1 MRNQVLALLLVAV
14 SLAPSVGLA
23 AETSGVISRLD
34 RAACKVTL
42 KHVFVFSSGKC
53 DFSKLKVGDRVTI
66 TFDRAGN
73 NLAAS
78 AIVPA
83 K

>member
-1 MRNQVLALLLVAV
+1 MRNLVMALLVSAV

-23 AETSGVISRLD
+23 AETTGVISRLD
-34 RAACKVTL
+34 AAACKVTL
-42 KHVFVFSSGKC
+42 KHVFVFSSAKC
-53 DFSKLKVGDRVTI
+53 EFAKLKVGDKVTI

-73 NLAAS
+73 ILNAS
-78 AIVPA
+78 AIVLA